1 MRVAAAAPVKM
12 LKTLHCY
19 KYHRHL
25 TPVRLGPCGAKG
37 HPPPCSFRLKLPR
50 LQHGPRQFHRLFV
63 LAAKHTGD
71 LLASGFTRHLAE
83 LGERATA
90 SDFFR
95 DNELRRCRRRHRG
108 QMRDAKHLMP
118 LCQFTH
124 SCANSVSN
132 FATDVSVDLVEYE

>member
-12 LKTLHCY
+12 LETLHRY

-25 TPVRLGPCGAKG
+25 TPVRLGAKG
-37 HPPPCSFRLKLPR
+37 HPPLCSFRLKLWR
-50 LQHGPRQFHRLFV
+50 LQHGPRQFHGLFA
-63 LAAKHTGD
+63 LAAKHAGD

-83 LGERATA
+83 LGEGATA

-95 DNELRRCRRRHRG
+95 DNELRPCRRRHRG

-132 FATDVSVDLVEYE
+132 FATD